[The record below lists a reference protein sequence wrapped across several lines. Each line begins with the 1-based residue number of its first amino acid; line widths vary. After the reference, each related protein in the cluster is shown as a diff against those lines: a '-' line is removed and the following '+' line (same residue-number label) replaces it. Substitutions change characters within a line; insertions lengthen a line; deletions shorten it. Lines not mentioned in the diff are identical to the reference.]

1 MSGKMLK
8 EVARM
13 DLNKEIEEMQ
23 KKLTADVPGDIIE
36 TITSANKKIIGSR
49 LEKGA
54 LRAGQNMPVFQL
66 NNHLN
71 RPVASYELLGKG
83 PLIISFYR
91 GSWCPYC
98 SMELNALQKY
108 HEEFTA
114 LGAELIAITP
124 ELPDGTLR
132 SIKKHKLAFQVL
144 TDIDNRLARKF
155 GLVFTLPEELR
166 DIYRSFG
173 FDLEKAN
180 GNDKWQLPIPAT
192 YIVNPEGIIEYAFVN
207 ADYTKRLEPDTILAQ
222 LKKINSEQKVTNS
235 EL

>member
-1 MSGKMLK
+1 MLK
-8 EVARM
+8 EAARM
-13 DLNKEIEEMQ
+13 ELNKEIKVMQ
-23 KKLTADVPGDIIE
+23 KKLLADVPKDVLE

-54 LRAGQNMPVFQL
+54 LRAGQDMPVFQL

-71 RPVASYELLGKG
+71 KPVASYELLGKG

-98 SMELNALQKY
+98 NMELNALRKY
-108 HEEFTA
+108 HEKFTA
-114 LGAELIAITP
+114 LGAELIAVTP
-124 ELPDGTLR
+124 ELPEGTLN
-132 SIKKHKLAFQVL
+132 SIEKHKLGFQVL
-144 TDIDNRLARKF
+144 TDIDNRLAGKF
-155 GLVFTLPEELR
+155 GLVFTLPEELK

-180 GNDKWQLPIPAT
+180 GSDKWQLPIPAT
-192 YIVNPEGIIEYAFVN
+192 YIVNPDGIIEYAFVD

-222 LKKINSEQKVTNS
+222 LKKMNSEQKVTN
-235 EL
+235 